1 MKIIRNLIF
10 VVLLFINFHTVK
22 GNIIQGKVNNNV
34 LTKEILWSDY
44 DTESSINDWF
54 SNTLGSANVPGGFI
68 EVTDCY
74 EFKKYKFTPKNHSL
88 EEMLNSIVEQNPA
101 NIWIM
106 KDNVIN
112 LLPLNG
118 IPDVLNITIDEF
130 KFENA
135 KYVFE
140 PINKLFDKKE
150 IKDSLNKMEKL
161 DVLVLYTGGTRN
173 RENSFKI
180 HCENMK
186 VYEVLNEIVKE
197 DEHAIWYYHEDR
209 CNNKISYYFGLIR
222 Q

>member
-1 MKIIRNLIF
+1 M
-10 VVLLFINFHTVK
+10 
-22 GNIIQGKVNNNV
+22 
-34 LTKEILWSDY
+34 
-44 DTESSINDWF
+44 
-54 SNTLGSANVPGGFI
+54 
-68 EVTDCY
+68 
-74 EFKKYKFTPKNHSL
+74 
-88 EEMLNSIVEQNPA
+88 
-101 NIWIM
+101 
-106 KDNVIN
+106 
-112 LLPLNG
+112 
-118 IPDVLNITIDEF
+118 
-130 KFENA
+130 
-135 KYVFE
+135 FE